1 MRRVSRAVITG
12 ASGFAG
18 GHLAAACR
26 AAGDDVVSLT
36 RAGGGPGGGAVDLL
50 DADRTR
56 AAIAAARPDV
66 VYHLAAL
73 AHVGRSWSDPG
84 ATLAQNQAMTLRVL
98 EALRTE
104 APGAV
109 LVAVSSGEVYGPPA
123 AMPVD
128 ESALLRPQNPY
139 AVSKAAGDLLAGF
152 YADAHGLRVTRPR
165 AFNHAGPGQPALYA
179 LASFA
184 RQVAAGLEAGDDPI
198 RVVTG
203 NPDARRDYTDV
214 RDVVRAYRLLAAAGE
229 SGMANVCSGR
239 SASARELIAALGR
252 AAGAEIDHVVD
263 PSLVRPHE
271 VMEIRGSAARLR
283 ELTGWEPEIP
293 LETTLADTVAWWRAE
308 IRAGRAGDRVHE

>member
-1 MRRVSRAVITG
+1 MSRVVITG

-18 GHLAAACR
+18 GHLVAACL
-26 AAGDDVVSLT
+26 AAGDHVVSLT
-36 RAGGGPGGGAVDLL
+36 RSGGGRGGVAVDLL
-50 DADRTR
+50 DADGTR

-73 AHVGRSWSDPG
+73 AHVGRSWGDPG
-84 ATLAQNQAMTLRVL
+84 ATLAQNQAMTLNVL
-98 EALRTE
+98 EAIRTE
-104 APGAV
+104 APGAM

-123 AMPVD
+123 SLPVD
-128 ESALLRPQNPY
+128 ESAPLRPQNPY

-152 YADAHGLRVTRPR
+152 YADAHDLRVARCR
-165 AFNHAGPGQPALYA
+165 SFNHSGPGQPALYA

-184 RQVAAGLEAGDDPI
+184 RQVATGLEAGDDPI

-214 RDVVRAYRLLAAAGE
+214 RDVVRAYRLLAAAGG
-229 SGMANVCSGR
+229 SGVVNVCSGR

-252 AAGAEIDHVVD
+252 AADVEIDHVVD
-263 PSLVRPHE
+263 QALVRAHE
-271 VMEIRGSAARLR
+271 VMEIRGSAARLH
-283 ELTGWEPEIP
+283 ELTGWQPEIP
-293 LETTLADTVAWWRAE
+293 LEKTLADSVAWWRGE